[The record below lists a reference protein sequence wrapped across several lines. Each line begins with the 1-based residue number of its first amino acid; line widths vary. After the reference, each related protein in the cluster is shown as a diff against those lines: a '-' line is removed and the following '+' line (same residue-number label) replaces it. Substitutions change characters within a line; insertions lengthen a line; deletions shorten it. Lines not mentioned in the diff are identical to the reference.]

1 MKTQEKQFMQRAITL
16 AQSAMKSGDGGPFGA
31 VVVREGKIIGESGN
45 LVHKNNDPTAHA
57 EIEAIRNACNQ
68 LSRTDLVG
76 CELYTSCEPCPMCTA
91 AIYIAKV
98 SKVYYASNRVDSA
111 NAGFDN
117 RWIYRELALDREDRK
132 LEMENLL
139 RQEGINL
146 FEEWLEKKGK

>member
-1 MKTQEKQFMQRAITL
+1 MKTQEKQFMRRAITL
-16 AQSAMKSGDGGPFGA
+16 AQSAITSGDGGSFGA

-68 LSRTDLVG
+68 LSCTDLTG

-98 SKVYYASNRVDSA
+98 NKVYYASNRKDSA
-111 NAGFDN
+111 KAGFDN
-117 RWIYRELALDREDRK
+117 RWIYRELTLNRGDRK

-146 FEEWLEKKGK
+146 FEEWLKKK

>member
-1 MKTQEKQFMQRAITL
+1 MKTQEKQFMRRAITL
-16 AQSAMKSGDGGPFGA
+16 AESAITSGDGGPFGA

-57 EIEAIRNACNQ
+57 EVQAIRNACNQ
-68 LSRTDLVG
+68 LSCTDLTG

-98 SKVYYASNRVDSA
+98 SKVYYASIRKDSA
-111 NAGFDN
+111 KAGFDN
-117 RWIYRELALDREDRK
+117 RWIYRELVLDRGDRK

-139 RQEGINL
+139 RKEGINL
-146 FEEWLEKKGK
+146 FEEWLKKK

>member
-1 MKTQEKQFMQRAITL
+1 MKTQEKQFMRRAITL

-76 CELYTSCEPCPMCTA
+76 CELYT
-91 AIYIAKV
+91 
-98 SKVYYASNRVDSA
+98 
-111 NAGFDN
+111 
-117 RWIYRELALDREDRK
+117 
-132 LEMENLL
+132 
-139 RQEGINL
+139 
-146 FEEWLEKKGK
+146 

>member
-1 MKTQEKQFMQRAITL
+1 MKTQEKQFMRRAITL
-16 AQSAMKSGDGGPFGA
+16 AQSAMISGDGGPFGA
-31 VVVREGKIIGESGN
+31 VVVREGMIIGESGN
-45 LVHKNNDPTAHA
+45 LVQKNNDPTAVA

-68 LSRTDLVG
+68 LSQTDLSG

-98 SKVYYASNRVDSA
+98 SKVYNASDRVGSA

-146 FEEWLEKKGK
+146 FEEWSAKKGK